1 MAQAQAASFGATA
14 EVNYIRRYPV
24 LNNTPSTPRSASSWC
39 ATGWATTAWWTNPEP
54 VTASEDFAFF
64 LEKVPGCYINIG
76 NGVGSQGGCMV
87 HNAGYDFNDRVL
99 SHRAPPTGCYLIG
112 LAMVFFTQQV
122 HLPPEWRLFVITGFL
137 GGLTTFS
144 TFSAEVMRLLNEG
157 RMAWALGAI
166 GAHLAG
172 SLLATWA
179 GMVTATRLWRG

>member
-1 MAQAQAASFGATA
+1 MWTSVLAIGIGAALGA
-14 EVNYIRRYPV
+14 V
-24 LNNTPSTPRSASSWC
+24 LRWGLGLWLNALLPALP
-39 ATGWATTAWWTNPEP
+39 
-54 VTASEDFAFF
+54 
-64 LEKVPGCYINIG
+64 PGTLAANVIG
-76 NGVGSQGGCMV
+76 G
-87 HNAGYDFNDRVL
+87 
-99 SHRAPPTGCYLIG
+99 YLIG

-179 GMVTATRLWRG
+179 GMLTATRLWRG